1 MSNKINPFKLSE
13 KERLIEVVAIL
24 IFLFIFVGS
33 FLKLLFF

>member
-24 IFLFIFVGS
+24 IFLLIFVGS